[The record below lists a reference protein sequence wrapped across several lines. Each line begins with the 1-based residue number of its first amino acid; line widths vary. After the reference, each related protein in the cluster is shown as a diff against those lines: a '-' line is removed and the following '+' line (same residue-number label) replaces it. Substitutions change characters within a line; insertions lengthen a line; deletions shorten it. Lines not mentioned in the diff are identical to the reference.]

1 MKATLRTKSRPNR
14 QFTTL
19 QFRPSRKAFSLRLST
34 LVARFRF
41 SGRKIQNKFQSHLL
55 TVLHIQINN
64 SLIFGHIKIL
74 SILVDIVDP
83 FATVAARHFRQLMS
97 RHGAPIIIVN
107 LVKMREKK
115 AQESML
121 AEEYKICL
129 DYLKQF
135 LPNENFIEYIC
146 FDMAKLNKT

>member
-1 MKATLRTKSRPNR
+1 MNILTFNR
-14 QFTTL
+14 AE
-19 QFRPSRKAFSLRLST
+19 K
-34 LVARFRF
+34 
-41 SGRKIQNKFQSHLL
+41 
-55 TVLHIQINN
+55 
-64 SLIFGHIKIL
+64 
-74 SILVDIVDP
+74 VDIMDP
-83 FATVAARHFRQLMS
+83 FATVAARHFRQLIS
-97 RHGAPIIIVN
+97 RHGAPVIIVN

-146 FDMAKLNKT
+146 FDMAKLNKM